1 MEIPTDQDEEERGPS
16 QMDSEEKK
24 EWKKRIKMY
33 RESFSSVILYDICHF
48 AQFLAFS
55 EVGPAIEA
63 FGYER
68 IIFGSSPAASSTA
81 SASNAGDW
89 YSLARECIAEMGIE
103 QSGVDAVF
111 GANAKKIYGRGSAA

>member
-1 MEIPTDQDEEERGPS
+1 
-16 QMDSEEKK
+16 
-24 EWKKRIKMY
+24 MY
-33 RESFSSVILYDICHF
+33 L
-48 AQFLAFS
+48 
-55 EVGPAIEA
+55 GPAIEA

-68 IIFGSSPAASSTA
+68 IIFGSSPATSSTA

-111 GANAKKIYGRGSAA
+111 GANAKKIYGRGSTA